1 MNRKFT
7 HKVIKIA
14 IKIAMY
20 GMTALVGY
28 GILGGIYFA
37 STRGI
42 TDFGVYLWQLLMD
55 KCG

>member
-7 HKVIKIA
+7 HRVIKIA
-14 IKIAMY
+14 FKIAMY

-42 TDFGVYLWQLLMD
+42 TDFGVYLWKMIE
-55 KCG
+55 